1 MAKNLRI
8 RCGIPGG
15 INRPF
20 DSRGNMVYTPDE
32 VAEINRIDSRRRVS
46 GAELSAIMGLIAAGN
61 VLVSTAPELY
71 DHAEHIGKQSQLK
84 RLVTTYRHLM
94 VDLNMH
100 LDITQM
106 NTIAGNMAN
115 AHISLSSNPVPPM
128 VNIRLEDLLHICNR
142 AMEQCDLCC
151 TCTRDQ
157 SKDCLL
163 RRAFDQVP
171 GCKDTAKKYAR
182 KDATSCPYR
191 GMEMEVET
199 DD

>member
-1 MAKNLRI
+1 MI
-8 RCGIPGG
+8 
-15 INRPF
+15 
-20 DSRGNMVYTPDE
+20 YTPEE
-32 VAEINRIDSRRRVS
+32 VAEINSIDNRRRVS

-61 VLVSTAPELY
+61 VLVSTAPDLY
-71 DHAEHIGKQSQLK
+71 DHAE
-84 RLVTTYRHLM
+84 
-94 VDLNMH
+94 
-100 LDITQM
+100 
-106 NTIAGNMAN
+106 
-115 AHISLSSNPVPPM
+115 
-128 VNIRLEDLLHICNR
+128 HICNR

-171 GCKDTAKKYAR
+171 GCKENAKKYAR